1 MREDLLVQVE
11 EPLSADP
18 TEWPELVRKVH
29 VPPYE
34 RTQLSLDSMNK
45 DGSLPKRYNKKK
57 PLQPLRLQ
65 EDRHR
70 LYFTGVAQGPVKDG
84 VTTARALN
92 PALRTAATRM
102 SRGRMIQAIEANR
115 LAQMVGYTGAAVQCV
130 VNPQNSVNMAQLS
143 AAESSAFDMDE
154 WPKIRPDL
162 VERHDTFHTAGV
174 GMGGRYVSDKGR
186 RPSDFS
192 ISLAEKQMEK
202 EMAAE
207 MAAEMA

>member
-1 MREDLLVQVE
+1 
-11 EPLSADP
+11 
-18 TEWPELVRKVH
+18 VH

-34 RTQLSLDSMNK
+34 RTQLSLDSMRM
-45 DGSLPKRYNKKK
+45 DGSLPKRFGAKK
-57 PLQPLRLQ
+57 PLKPLRSQ

-70 LYFTGVAQGPVKDG
+70 LYFTGVAQGPVKHG
-84 VTTARALN
+84 VSTARALN

-102 SRGRMIQAIEANR
+102 SRGRMIQAVEANR

-130 VNPQNSVNMAQLS
+130 VNPRNSVNMAQLS
-143 AAESSAFDMDE
+143 AAESSAYDMDE
-154 WPKIRPDL
+154 WPKLRPDL
-162 VERHDTFHTAGV
+162 VERHETYHTAGV

-202 EMAAE
+202 EAAMQAEAMA
-207 MAAEMA
+207 